1 MNHPPTG
8 VQNRGEKPKNI
19 TKDEENQMSSV
30 GKPANVFNFLIV
42 TEHFTDVKTKLL
54 ALDICKLW
62 NLLKYGSSMCFTQ
75 LY

>member
-30 GKPANVFNFLIV
+30 GKPANVF
-42 TEHFTDVKTKLL
+42 K
-54 ALDICKLW
+54 
-62 NLLKYGSSMCFTQ
+62 LLKYISSFLGYQENPLALENSGPC
-75 LY
+75 

>member
-30 GKPANVFNFLIV
+30 GKPANVF
-42 TEHFTDVKTKLL
+42 KLL
-54 ALDICKLW
+54 KYESSFLGYQENPSALDI
-62 NLLKYGSSMCFTQ
+62 
-75 LY
+75 